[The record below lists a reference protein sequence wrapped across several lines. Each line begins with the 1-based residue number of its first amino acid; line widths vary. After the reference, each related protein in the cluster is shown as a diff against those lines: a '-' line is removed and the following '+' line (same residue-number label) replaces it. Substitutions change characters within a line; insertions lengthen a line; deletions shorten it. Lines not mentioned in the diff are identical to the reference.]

1 MRATFSSYPLD
12 LIALLTFDEAP
23 HCAVFFIVLLFALIS
38 VQTLSSACP
47 QTSESASLPEG
58 ARLYPVFGRNVLEKE
73 TREWKFGN
81 SRKCK
86 NNDGNMMRDEP
97 CRPARAYPPPSPG
110 PYSHRDAYVFTTNTS
125 HPAVV
130 QCVPSSLRAVL
141 QGQLHKRVCLLFKP
155 GVGTHKAIF
164 FCRWV
169 EYKVACISAHLDSK
183 VTSHF
188 PHFFFLA
195 RCLDVNTLFGD
206 QLDKLKQAFIY
217 YNC

>member
-1 MRATFSSYPLD
+1 MTSDNYTPCLHDPFLILSLHLGLYLPNNFLFSYCATEIIYAFFFPFMRATFSSYPLD

-164 FCRWV
+164 FCR
-169 EYKVACISAHLDSK
+169 
-183 VTSHF
+183 
-188 PHFFFLA
+188 
-195 RCLDVNTLFGD
+195 
-206 QLDKLKQAFIY
+206 
-217 YNC
+217 